1 MAGTRDEEGSQWADR
16 LEAWEALYK
25 AEKMDN
31 WRRITEYYYNQFPA
45 GLLTVNLV
53 FSYGRSVV
61 PQLYFKN
68 PVTSVNIP
76 RPDYGDAQIALQ
88 RVDDKLLKLM
98 KFKVTMKKM
107 IVSAFC
113 YTRGWIKCGYIPDE
127 GGGNMGNMFG
137 SIMPHYQRVDR
148 YSPGRPWVSHVK
160 TCDIAFDAQVSDID
174 DSAWFAM
181 RYDRSIQELIDDEGP
196 LGRYMRREKPGFQDR
211 DLDDMETFWEV
222 WDKYSGRTHTQ
233 YEKDMVD
240 NGIDIDVWPFYN
252 LEFNW
257 CPDKPFGVS
266 DAELIMDLQKEQN
279 EVKTQI
285 HEHRRTSV
293 LKIIARKNAFD
304 STQKEK
310 LQDDK
315 VGPVIECDGD
325 PQSVVLPFS
334 PQIPTDLFTSANTNE
349 NDVRGVIGYSRNQLG
364 ETGPTKKTASEAN
377 IIQQQI
383 MIRLDERRDMVAD
396 CTADVM
402 HAVNQYV
409 LDEWDA
415 TKAAEYGAD
424 PMGWTKV
431 QEVKDTYLIDI
442 VPDSTLPVSR
452 QVKQQEAITLYQTF
466 AQDPLIDP
474 IKLRIKVLEAFETA
488 DTSLLNMN
496 AIAMFQI
503 QQQLGAAGAGA
514 PTRGEDQTQ
523 RQPRTD
529 QNGMPQR
536 APA

>member
-1 MAGTRDEEGSQWADR
+1 MADGTKDEGTKWADR
-16 LEAWEALYK
+16 LEAWDGLYK
-25 AEKMDN
+25 AEKKES
-31 WRRITEYYYNQFPA
+31 WTKITEWYYNQFPE
-45 GLLTVNLV
+45 GLMRVNLI
-53 FSYGRSVV
+53 FSHGRSVV

-68 PVTSVNIP
+68 PVASINIP
-76 RPDYGDAQIALQ
+76 RPDYSDAQLTLQ

-98 KFKVTMKKM
+98 KVKATIKKM

-113 YTRGWIKCGYIPDE
+113 FTRGWVKCGYTPDDATS
-127 GGGNMGNMFG
+127 NFGNMFG

-160 TCDIAFDAQVSDID
+160 TCDIAFDALVSDID

-181 RYDRSIQELIDDEGP
+181 RFDRSIQELIDDEGP
-196 LGRYMRREKPGFQDR
+196 LGAYMRREKKGFEDR
-211 DLDDMETFWEV
+211 DPDDMETFWEV
-222 WDKYSGRTHTQ
+222 WDKYTGRTHTQ
-233 YEKDMVD
+233 YDKDMID

-257 CPDKPFGVS
+257 CPDKPFGIS
-266 DAELIMDLQKEQN
+266 DAELIFDLQKEQN
-279 EVKTQI
+279 EIKTQI
-285 HEHRRTSV
+285 HEHRRTSLV
-293 LKIIARKNAFD
+293 KILARKNALD
-304 STQKEK
+304 SEQKAK
-310 LQDDK
+310 LKDDK
-315 VGPVIECDGD
+315 VGPVVEVDGVPAESIMQFKPD
-325 PQSVVLPFS
+325 
-334 PQIPTDLFTSANTNE
+334 IPMDLFTVANTNE

-377 IIQQQI
+377 IIQQQV

-396 CTADVM
+396 VIGEILYG
-402 HAVNQYV
+402 VNCYV
-409 LDEWDA
+409 LDQWDA
-415 TKAAEYGAD
+415 NKAAEYGAD
-424 PMGWTKV
+424 PLAWTKA

-452 QVKQQEAITLYQTF
+452 QVKQQEAIQLYQVF
-466 AQDPLIDP
+466 AADPLIDP

-488 DTSLLNMN
+488 DASLLNQN
-496 AIAMFQI
+496 AVAMLQI

-514 PTRGEDQTQ
+514 PMRGPDQQQ